1 MKKILMTGA
10 DGLVGSRFVEMY
22 GEKYQLLTPHYSVF
36 DITKKDS
43 VASFAKENP
52 DIDLIIH
59 LAAYTNVDLAEKESE
74 LVYQINVEG
83 TQYIYDL
90 ATLHGTRLIHFSTDF
105 IFDGTDGPYDES
117 SVPNAHG
124 VYGKTKLQAEE
135 IVEDYASIIRLCFP
149 YRKDFAPKKDF
160 VRSIASL
167 LLSGVKLNMVTDAL
181 ITPTFIDDIAFGLD
195 KMIDLPEKKIV
206 HLVGSSAYSPFDCAI
221 IIAKK
226 IGANREL
233 SG

>member
-1 MKKILMTGA
+1 M
-10 DGLVGSRFVEMY
+10 
-22 GEKYQLLTPHYSVF
+22 
-36 DITKKDS
+36 
-43 VASFAKENP
+43 N
-52 DIDLIIH
+52 
-59 LAAYTNVDLAEKESE
+59 
-74 LVYQINVEG
+74 
-83 TQYIYDL
+83 
-90 ATLHGTRLIHFSTDF
+90 GTRLIHFSPDF

-117 SVPNAHG
+117 SVPNARG

-181 ITPTFIDDIAFGLD
+181 ITPTFIDDIASGLD

-206 HLVGSSAYSPFDCAI
+206 HLVGSRAYSPFDCAI

-233 SG
+233 IGETTFEKFYEGKAPRPQYSQMISRNNDFWPMKSLEEGIEMVF